1 MEKFYIEEFSSMLVM
16 YGVRS
21 MTHNSYIKK
30 AKVLS
35 TGYSLHVNFGDLK
48 DSHLSE

>member
-1 MEKFYIEEFSSMLVM
+1 MEKFYIGEFSSTLVT

-21 MTHNSYIKK
+21 MTYNSYIKK

-35 TGYSLHVNFGDLK
+35 TGYSLHANFGDLK
-48 DSHLSE
+48 DNHLSE